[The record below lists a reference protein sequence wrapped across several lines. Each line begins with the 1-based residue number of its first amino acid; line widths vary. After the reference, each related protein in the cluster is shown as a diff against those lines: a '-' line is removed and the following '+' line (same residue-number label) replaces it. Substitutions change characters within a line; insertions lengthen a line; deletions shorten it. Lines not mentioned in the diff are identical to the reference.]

1 MLIDRSTV
9 SRKIL
14 LRSEERARIVI
25 GAMLLT
31 LQLLALLLVS
41 LIVFSVAAR
50 IARATF
56 RRRLDLGVVS
66 QRWLLTHRAEE

>member
-1 MLIDRSTV
+1 MRSDR
-9 SRKIL
+9 
-14 LRSEERARIVI
+14 RARIVI

-31 LQLLALLLVS
+31 SLQLIALLLVS

-50 IARATF
+50 IARATV